1 LDIDPPSVLVRD
13 LGSKNGTY
21 LNGKKIESSLREQA
35 EKAGSVVNH
44 GDLLT
49 IGETTFR
56 VEILDCPLA
65 VNDLQGK
72 SIWGAGETATKDCP
86 LPC

>member
-1 LDIDPPSVLVRD
+1 

-21 LNGKKIESSLREQA
+21 LNGKAVDSDLEEAA

-49 IGETTFR
+49 IGGTTLQ
-56 VEILDCPLA
+56 VDIVDCPHA
-65 VNDLQGK
+65 RKDSEGN
-72 SIWGAGETATKDCP
+72 SIWPGGETAKKDCA
-86 LPC
+86 LAC